1 MTDATQRLIEAAQ
14 DVLPKVGEPE
24 NVWCILHRAVLAALR
39 QETAAPEVRAEHV
52 GDTRFEGWISEHAR
66 TPHHIGYSKQDMR
79 ACYWAGYSERASATS
94 VQEPNEIEAAAKAVI
109 ELWGVTPRWNDPI
122 KQANALYRLA
132 YAIEPDKWTPK
143 LANGLTEA
151 ETSAT
156 RSVSG
161 LTQPQAESEGGE
173 P

>member
-1 MTDATQRLIEAAQ
+1 MIELKPCPFCGASARIDGYLSGGYFAHCSNVGECPAPITNTRPTQEEAIADWNLRAQATAPSVPASAAQ
-14 DVLPKVGEPE
+14 GAPDETE
-24 NVWCILHRAVLAALR
+24 RLHKI
-39 QETAAPEVRAEHV
+39 ET
-52 GDTRFEGWISEHAR
+52 
-66 TPHHIGYSKQDMR
+66 
-79 ACYWAGYSERASATS
+79 
-94 VQEPNEIEAAAKAVI
+94 AAKAVI
-109 ELWGVTPRWNDPI
+109 ELWGVTPRWNDLI